1 MCTDLR
7 LYSDKFSFT
16 NCRSNSFEL
25 VTVRAGDSTI
35 SYRTVLGSQI
45 LVVVVLSSCSVGS
58 GALLDDVLVHLHDSG
73 PLLFVCKLARL
84 HAPLYLVASP

>member
-7 LYSDKFSFT
+7 LDSDKFSFT

-45 LVVVVLSSCSVGS
+45 LVVVLSSCSVGS

-73 PLLFVCKLARL
+73 PLLFLCKLARL
-84 HAPLYLVASP
+84 HAPLYLVASQ